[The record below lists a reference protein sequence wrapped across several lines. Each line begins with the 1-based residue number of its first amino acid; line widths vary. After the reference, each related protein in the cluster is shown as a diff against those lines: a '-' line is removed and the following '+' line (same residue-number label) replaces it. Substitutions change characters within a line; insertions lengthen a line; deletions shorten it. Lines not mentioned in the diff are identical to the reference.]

1 MRRTIRAG
9 AVLAAG
15 LLAAALAACGGSSP
29 SASSG
34 SGSASGPSGTL
45 TISNEQGTLWTC
57 SFNPFN
63 PSNLAQ
69 GVTFGQV
76 YEPLAFVNTLQSGKA
91 TPWLA
96 TAWAWSDGNKMLTF
110 TIRNGVKWNDGTP
123 MTAADVAFT
132 FNLMKKFPTLDL
144 NSAWSVLSSV
154 TQQGNKV
161 VMTFKNAAVPY
172 FYYIADQTPIV
183 PQHVWSTI
191 ANPVSYADAN
201 PVGTGAFT
209 VNPCSAQ
216 NITYVA
222 NPHYWQPGE
231 PKLAKVLY
239 PAFTSNDPA
248 NTYLATGQ
256 AQWGSQFI
264 PNIESFYTSKSP
276 DNHYWFPPIANVTLI
291 PNLTVPG
298 LNNAAVRQAMAY
310 AIDRNRV
317 SQIGEY
323 GYEPPANQTGI
334 VTPTFSSWEDTSAAS
349 QYDYTYNPAKAK
361 QILTSAGFK
370 MGSNGIFASPSGKP
384 LSFTVINIGGY
395 SDWVASMQVIQQD
408 LKTVGIQITTDNLSQ
423 NDFLSRLYNGD
434 YQLAYNNQQG
444 GPSPYYEFRQWLY
457 SANSAPIG
465 KQAASNWERYSNP
478 ATDALINQYATT
490 TSKAQQ
496 QQIVDQLQQ
505 VLLKDVPFI
514 PVTEEVAW
522 YQYNTSKFTGWVTQ
536 SDPYAVPAAYFYPDM
551 GQVLLH
557 LAPAK

>member
-96 TAWAWSDGNKMLTF
+96 TAWAWSNGNKMLTF

-144 NSAWSVLSSV
+144 NSVWSVLSSV

-408 LKTVGIQITTDNLSQ
+408 LKAVGIQITTDNLSQ

-478 ATDALINQYATT
+478 ATDALINRYATT
-490 TSKAQQ
+490 TSQAQQ

-522 YQYNTSKFTGWVTQ
+522 YQYNTAKFSGWVTQ
-536 SDPYAVPAAYFYPDM
+536 SNPYAVPAAYFYPDM

>member
-29 SASSG
+29 SSG

-144 NSAWSVLSSV
+144 NSVWSVLSSV

-334 VTPTFSSWEDTSAAS
+334 VTPTFSSWQDTSAAS

-408 LKTVGIQITTDNLSQ
+408 LKAVGIQITTDNLSQ

-465 KQAASNWERYSNP
+465 KQASSNWERYSNP

-490 TSKAQQ
+490 TSQAQQ

>member
-29 SASSG
+29 SSG

-144 NSAWSVLSSV
+144 NSVWSVLSSV

-161 VMTFKNAAVPY
+161 AMTFKNAAVPY

-444 GPSPYYEFRQWLY
+444 GPSPYYEYRQWLY

-465 KQAASNWERYSNP
+465 KQASSNWERYSNP

-522 YQYNTSKFTGWVTQ
+522 YQYNTGKFTGWVTQ

>member
-29 SASSG
+29 SSG

-144 NSAWSVLSSV
+144 NSVWSVLSSV

-522 YQYNTSKFTGWVTQ
+522 YQYNTAKFTGWVTQ

>member
-29 SASSG
+29 SSGSG

-96 TAWAWSDGNKMLTF
+96 TAWAWSDGNKTLTF

-361 QILTSAGFK
+361 QILTSAGFT
-370 MGSNGIFASPSGKP
+370 MGSNGIFSSPSGKP

-408 LKTVGIQITTDNLSQ
+408 LKAVGIQLTTDNLSQ

-465 KQAASNWERYSNP
+465 KQASSNWERYSNP

-490 TSKAQQ
+490 TSQAQQ

-522 YQYNTSKFTGWVTQ
+522 YQYNTAKFTGWVTQ